1 MTVLENSVLIERPM
15 GDVFD
20 YAVDMRNELTWNPQC
35 RSMEKITEGPIGLGT
50 KFLAKWK
57 QSPLIEVT
65 CTKFERPQV
74 WEYTNGGPLAVVF
87 EVSLSAQDR
96 GTRLSSRFDVRPH
109 GVMRLFFPV
118 VLRSLRRAE
127 QRNMASIKKA
137 LEETPHR

>member
-1 MTVLENSVLIERPM
+1 MAVLENSVLIERPM

-20 YAVDMRNELTWNPQC
+20 YAIDMRNELTWNPQC

-50 KFLAKWK
+50 KFRAKWK

-65 CTKFERPQV
+65 CTEFERPQV
-74 WEYTNGGPLAVVF
+74 WEYTNGGPLAVVLK
-87 EVSLSAQDR
+87 VSLSAQDG

-109 GVMRLFFPV
+109 GLMRLFFPV

-137 LEETPHR
+137 LEEAPGH